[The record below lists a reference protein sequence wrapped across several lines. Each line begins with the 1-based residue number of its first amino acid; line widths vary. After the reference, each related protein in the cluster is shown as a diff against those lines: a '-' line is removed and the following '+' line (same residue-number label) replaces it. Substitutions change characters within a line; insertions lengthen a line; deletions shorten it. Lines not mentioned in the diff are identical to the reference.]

1 MSDITGFWIG
11 YAVSLFIQLIVW
23 SGIVYLLF
31 TSLSKQIKRSPY
43 EKILKFLFVPLT
55 FFIIKMSQGVL
66 FFTWNNGQFIWGSC
80 IILLFTAA
88 DLFLKAEKRQEIR
101 IWWEGLGNFD
111 YMLIGL
117 AAGLALYTSLLM
129 VIGLFTGWEIILLIF
144 PIIWFVF
151 LGCLQ
156 TRNGYYSRKGR
167 RNAVKQ
173 EKESRCFLLFFC
185 KLMIIFSCLMT
196 LSVQFMRPLGW
207 GLLLFDVIVL
217 AVAVI
222 VPLYVKLNKETI
234 LRQFLFKHA
243 GAEYGLLFLSSVII
257 NFIYSDETR
266 FVLRAIGGYMGGL
279 PDFI

>member
-1 MSDITGFWIG
+1 MSNITGFWIG

-23 SGIVYLLF
+23 SGIVYLSF
-31 TSLSKQIKRSPY
+31 TSLSQQIKRSPY

-66 FFTWNNGQFIWGSC
+66 FFTWNNGQFIWGGC

-88 DLFLKAEKRQEIR
+88 DLFLKAERRQEIR

-129 VIGLFTGWEIILLIF
+129 VIGLFTGREILLLIF

-156 TRNGYYSRKGR
+156 TRNGYYLQNGNSRG
-167 RNAVKQ
+167 
-173 EKESRCFLLFFC
+173 FLLFFY

-196 LSVQFMRPLGW
+196 LAVQFMRPLGW
-207 GLLLFDVIVL
+207 DLLLFDVIVL
-217 AVAVI
+217 AVAVV
-222 VPLYVKLNKETI
+222 VPLYAKLNKETI

-243 GAEYGLLFLSSVII
+243 GAGYGLLFLSSIII
-257 NFIYSDETR
+257 NFIYSDEVLL
-266 FVLRAIGGYMGGL
+266 VLRAIGGYMGGL
-279 PDFI
+279 PDFT